1 MQAVVRAGACTFPI
15 GKREPLKDVV
25 QGCEMVKTIVL
36 AVLRRDLRMNAL
48 WVSYYLLSQ
57 DISSLLQTFP
67 AQPM

>member
-48 WVSYYLLSQ
+48 WVS
-57 DISSLLQTFP
+57 
-67 AQPM
+67 